1 MTGASGRRILFLLC
15 GLAAITAAGCADM
28 DILPNWVPFQSP
40 ASDKLPGVVTPA
52 ERITELRKLSE
63 KAAKS
68 GAEEK
73 QRISQQLAE
82 SIRTEKDP
90 LIRMEIIRALGRY
103 PGPAADAIL
112 KAALSDAD
120 THVRVVAC
128 EAWGKRGDAQA
139 VTLLSETLR
148 SDVSADVRLAAAKA
162 LGETKNADAVA
173 ALGESLNDSDPA
185 MQYRAVLSLRQ
196 VTGKD
201 LGNDVNR
208 WQQYVKGELPEPTP
222 SLAEQIRRLF

>member
-1 MTGASGRRILFLLC
+1 MIGASGQRILLWLC
-15 GLAAITAAGCADM
+15 GLVAVTAAGCADL
-28 DILPNWVPFQSP
+28 DILPSWVPFQGP
-40 ASDKLPGVVTPA
+40 ASDQLPGVVTPA
-52 ERITELRKLSE
+52 ERIAEVRTLSD
-63 KAAKS
+63 KAATR

-73 QRISQQLAE
+73 QRISQQLVE

-90 LIRMEIIRALGRY
+90 LIRLEIIRALGSY

-120 THVRVVAC
+120 THVRVATC

-139 VTLLSETLR
+139 VQILSGALR
-148 SDVSADVRLAAAKA
+148 SDVDADVRLAAAKA
-162 LGETKNADAVA
+162 LGETKGPEAVA
-173 ALGESLNDSDPA
+173 ALGEALGDSDPA
-185 MQYRAVLSLRQ
+185 MQYRAVLSLQR
-196 VTGKD
+196 VTGKN

-222 SLAEQIRRLF
+222 SLAERIRRLF

>member
-1 MTGASGRRILFLLC
+1 MTGASGQRILFLLC
-15 GLAAITAAGCADM
+15 GLAAVMVAGCADM
-28 DILPNWVPFQSP
+28 DILPNWVPFQGP

-52 ERITELRKLSE
+52 ERITELRKLTE
-63 KAAKS
+63 KAGQS
-68 GAEEK
+68 SAEEK
-73 QRISQQLAE
+73 QRVSQQLAE

-103 PGPAADAIL
+103 PGPGADAIL
-112 KAALSDAD
+112 KAAMNDAD

-128 EAWGKRGDAQA
+128 EAWGKRNDADA
-139 VTLLSETLR
+139 VKLLSEALQ

-173 ALGESLNDSDPA
+173 ALGEALNDTDPA
-185 MQYRAVLSLRQ
+185 MQYRAVLSLKQ

-201 LGNDVNR
+201 MGNDVNR
-208 WQQYVKGELPEPTP
+208 WQQYVKGEQPDPTP
-222 SLAEQIRRLF
+222 SLAEQFRKLF